1 MTDQELQQKYPAY
14 SKSIF
19 ADFKPDNSEVLGWQQ
34 NVLQKVKGDNI
45 LPHYIEKDRDFDTF
59 WGWITHFLLLLFIL
73 QEILKNFLLITQVT

>member
-34 NVLQKVKGDNI
+34 NVSKSLSFFCSEVI
-45 LPHYIEKDRDFDTF
+45 YCPP
-59 WGWITHFLLLLFIL
+59 
-73 QEILKNFLLITQVT
+73 

>member
-34 NVLQKVKGDNI
+34 NVKGDNI
-45 LPHYIEKDRDFDTF
+45 PLHRKKIEILTHFG
-59 WGWITHFLLLLFIL
+59 GWITHFLLLLFIL